1 MAKKEETKKTDTKK
15 STAEKAT
22 AEKAT
27 AEKSTTAKASGS
39 TAKSFER
46 LLAAQIRNEFAA
58 SHQYVGIG
66 VWADSRD
73 LPQLAK
79 QFYDHS
85 LAERNHAMMMV
96 QYMLDR
102 GIEFEFSDVPTPA
115 NSFSEPL
122 DALEFALKQEREVTE
137 QIEALF
143 AAARRENDALGE
155 QFILWFLREQIEE
168 VANAASLVTIAKR
181 AGNDWFRIEEYL
193 ARETAGSQNT
203 STPPATAGGAI

>member
-1 MAKKEETKKTDTKK
+1 MAKKEETKKTDAKK
-15 STAEKAT
+15 STAEK
-22 AEKAT
+22 
-27 AEKSTTAKASGS
+27 STTSKAGSS

-85 LAERNHAMMMV
+85 LSERNHAMMMV

-102 GIEFEFSDVPTPA
+102 GIEFEFTDVPAPQ
-115 NSFSEPL
+115 NSFSGPL
-122 DALEFALKQEREVTE
+122 DALEHVLEQEREVTE
-137 QIEALF
+137 QIETLF
-143 AAARRENDALGE
+143 AAARKENDALGE

-168 VANAASLVTIAKR
+168 VANADSLVTIAKR
-181 AGNDWFRIEEYL
+181 AGDDWFRIEEFL